1 MTASSPERASL
12 DAWLPSPAVCTRHV
26 RRADAPPD
34 ALWAAAQEVRLRDT
48 RVLGRLVRWRIP
60 GTPVEQRFVD
70 LFTSYPFT
78 VLDQGERHLIS
89 GLCGRI
95 WTLHRDYPR
104 LAGPEDFCNW
114 DERGTVRVAFGHWVT
129 DDSELIT
136 EARVEP
142 VDRRAAMRLRA
153 LWAVVGR
160 FSGVIA
166 SEPLPIAVRRAE
178 RA

>member
-1 MTASSPERASL
+1 MTALNSDLASL

-26 RRADAPPD
+26 RRADADPD
-34 ALWAAAQEVRLRDT
+34 ALWAAAQSVRVADT
-48 RVLGRLVRWRIP
+48 RLLGRLVRWRIP
-60 GTPVEQRFVD
+60 GVPDGQTFSE
-70 LFTSYPFT
+70 LFSTYPFT
-78 VLDQGERHLIS
+78 VLDEGERHLIS

-95 WTLHRDYPR
+95 WTLHRDYPH
-104 LAGPEDFCNW
+104 LDGAEDFRAW
-114 DERGTVRVAFGHWVT
+114 DERGTVKVVFGHWVT
-129 DDSELIT
+129 DDSEIVS

-166 SEPLPIAVRRAE
+166 SEPLPVAVRRAE
-178 RA
+178 AG